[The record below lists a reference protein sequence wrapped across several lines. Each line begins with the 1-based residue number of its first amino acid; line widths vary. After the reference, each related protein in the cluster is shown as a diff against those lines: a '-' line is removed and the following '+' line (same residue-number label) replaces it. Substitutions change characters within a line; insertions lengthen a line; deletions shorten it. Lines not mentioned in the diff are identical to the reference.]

1 MSVSAIDVQKA
12 YLAYFGRPADYA
24 GLNYWMNS
32 DAATMKAG
40 FAASAEYAALYSGM
54 SADQRVEQVY
64 QNLLGRA
71 SDPVGKAYWV
81 AEFNA
86 GRETVSSLVTSMQAN
101 VLGVDISTIA
111 NRITYS
117 ILFTAQMDTPAE
129 INGYM
134 GAAAAAAARGAM
146 SAVTYTD
153 ASLSA
158 ARSTLVAD
166 VALVVAGVDPS
177 VTPPPDPGPG
187 PDTTA
192 PTMISAAV
200 AANGLSIVVTYSEA
214 LTGTAEAGDYGVT
227 LSTGTTTVT
236 AATIGSGADANK
248 VTLTVSNAIGSAV
261 TVSNLVYTA
270 TAGTANSIK
279 DAAANSAPTQTLASV
294 TNSSSASSYT
304 LTVNAPIVTELMVGG
319 ATTKAMTF
327 VLTLGSSPTEAVT
340 VNYATQT
347 SGTATS
353 GTDFEAATGTVT
365 FIAGQTVATVSIAI
379 KTDADAEGDETV
391 PVLFSGA
398 SLAGNVTGTGTILAN
413 DTVGLT
419 VVLTAGVDVPV
430 LSGNDDTINTDAPGQ
445 LTSADTVAAGAGTD
459 TLSITTTTD
468 TAFTLDDAI
477 FTNVSGIDRI
487 VILTSGTG
495 AQTITTGAGFNGAFG
510 AAGADLQTTSTTGAM
525 TINMSAVTGPATL
538 RVITTESTG
547 GGGNSIT
554 MGAGVTT
561 VLATST
567 TGPLTINAANAVVA
581 TVTATTTTGFVN
593 VTTGAGAD
601 TVIVTTGDVAGGNVI
616 VTGAGNDTIDVSA
629 AVATTSGNTIT
640 GGLGADTIILTGNT
654 SKDTIVIG
662 NNDSG
667 ITVATADRITGFD
680 TTKDF
685 LKMGIAGTDNVN
697 YVEAG
702 SAVADFAAALT
713 AANAALNGTVLYS
726 FQWVTGINAAGYL
739 FQDTGVDGI
748 ADQVVVLVGID
759 NAGIAFGN
767 IIA

>member
-64 QNLLGRA
+64 QNLFGRA

-177 VTPPPDPGPG
+177 VTPPPDPGPA

-192 PTMISAAV
+192 PTMSSAAV

-214 LTGTAEAGDYGVT
+214 LTGTAEAGDYAVT
-227 LSTGTTTVT
+227 LSSGTTTVT

-270 TAGTANSIK
+270 TAGTTNSIK

-294 TNSSSASSYT
+294 TNNSTITASTFT
-304 LTVNAPIVTELMVGG
+304 LT
-319 ATTKAMTF
+319 
-327 VLTLGSSPTEAVT
+327 
-340 VNYATQT
+340 
-347 SGTATS
+347 
-353 GTDFEAATGTVT
+353 TG
-365 FIAGQTVATVSIAI
+365 
-379 KTDADAEGDETV
+379 
-391 PVLFSGA
+391 
-398 SLAGNVTGTGTILAN
+398 N
-413 DTVGLT
+413 DTFTGQGLNDTFNGTWTDGDAASTFGVGD
-419 VVLTAGVDVPV
+419 VLNG
-430 LSGNDDTINTDAPGQ
+430 GG
-445 LTSADTVAAGAGTD
+445 GTD
-459 TLSITTTTD
+459 TLNISSASTGVITLTD
-468 TAFTLDDAI
+468 ANWVLGGVNALIENITVNNNAGAGAINFATGANFNTAFAVGGVALTTSAGAGATTIDMATTPFTGAATIVSTASGAGFITITSGSGASTVNATTFAGAETINGTGLTSVTITSNGAGVQTVGNSG
-477 FTNVSGIDRI
+477 FTNNLVTINATQHGAGDQ
-487 VILTSGTG
+487 VLTSTSASAVTVTVVNDGTG
-495 AQTITTGAGFNGAFG
+495 GNQIITTGAGNDIVNATNIGG
-510 AAGADLQTTSTTGAM
+510 TTNTYS
-525 TINMSAVTGPATL
+525 
-538 RVITTESTG
+538 
-547 GGGNSIT
+547 
-554 MGAGVTT
+554 
-561 VLATST
+561 
-567 TGPLTINAANAVVA
+567 
-581 TVTATTTTGFVN
+581 
-593 VTTGAGAD
+593 
-601 TVIVTTGDVAGGNVI
+601 
-616 VTGAGNDTIDVSA
+616 TGAGNDTINLLNSG
-629 AVATTSGNTIT
+629 VATSNTIT
-640 GGLGADTIILTGNT
+640 GGAGNDAITLAVNAAPDILVYAGA
-654 SKDTIVIG
+654 
-662 NNDSG
+662 
-667 ITVATADRITGFD
+667 TVATDGLDSITNFTVANDIFRFIDTGTQILGTATLGFASGLGTADGLGGTALAAANVIVVTDTQTQTGA
-680 TTKDF
+680 
-685 LKMGIAGTDNVN
+685 GIQALIATINTGTGTDIGNGVFIISAA
-697 YVEAG
+697 AG
-702 SAVADFAAALT
+702 NATLWYDADAASGDAVAIATLVGINLAALATLT
-713 AANAALNGTVLYS
+713 AAN
-726 FQWVTGINAAGYL
+726 FE
-739 FQDTGVDGI
+739 
-748 ADQVVVLVGID
+748 VV
-759 NAGIAFGN
+759 
-767 IIA
+767 